1 MSKSLEN
8 AIRDKSALVGVI
20 GMGYVGLPLINA
32 FVSAGFR
39 TLGFDVDQ
47 RKVDAL
53 NAGTSY
59 IKHIDSKIV
68 SKSAKGASS
77 RRRPRR
83 RLEEADALL
92 ICVPTPLNEARSRLA
107 LRRADRASDCGRF
120 AARSARR
127 PGKYHL
133 SHDDPGRRASD
144 PQSQRL
150 ARGQRLLSG
159 L

>member
-1 MSKSLEN
+1 MQAAIVGRLPKVACVPRLLLLSRRACPMSKSLEN

-68 SKSAKGASS
+68 SKWRKGTSS
-77 RRRPRR
+77 RRRPKWRGSKR
-83 RLEEADALL
+83 
-92 ICVPTPLNEARSRLA
+92 PTP
-107 LRRADRASDCGRF
+107 C
-120 AARSARR
+120 
-127 PGKYHL
+127 
-133 SHDDPGRRASD
+133 
-144 PQSQRL
+144 
-150 ARGQRLLSG
+150 
-159 L
+159 